1 MLHPPTPGDQ
11 STGSLKEV
19 KVDASHETYLT
30 YFMSSWCGRASTEP
44 DSDDDPDPET
54 EAAASSSSTS
64 SPPPSASNGTAAEAI
79 TSLVPVT
86 QEVDAVLLREEALLV
101 RQEEEVTKARDHF
114 QQTRAFVEAR
124 FRPDDRIVSLYVRG
138 HVRSVSTR
146 VLCQFPGSFFA
157 PLFGGSGEWRVQP
170 SDLDAD
176 GNYVMDVNVTLLD
189 KVGQVVHAQRG

>member
-1 MLHPPTPGDQ
+1 M
-11 STGSLKEV
+11 
-19 KVDASHETYLT
+19 DASHETYLT

-44 DSDDDPDPET
+44 SSDEDPDPET
-54 EAAASSSSTS
+54 EAAASSSSST
-64 SPPPSASNGTAAEAI
+64 PPSASNGTAAEAI

-101 RQEEEVTKARDHF
+101 RQEEEVAQARDRF

-146 VLCQFPGSFFA
+146 VLCQFPRSFFA
-157 PLFGGSGEWRVQP
+157 PLFGGSGEWKVQP

-176 GNYVMDVNVTLLD
+176 GNYVMDVDVTLFD
-189 KVGQVVHAQRG
+189 KVGQRVHA